1 MINFIEN
8 SHKEKKTSKFDKL
21 NFQEYKNMQ
30 TSSRGSQKK
39 HSINLHVTDDWNTIF
54 KINSKR
60 AFQYDDVVRGKGHN
74 I

>member
-39 HSINLHVTDDWNTIF
+39 HSINLHVTDD
-54 KINSKR
+54 
-60 AFQYDDVVRGKGHN
+60 
-74 I
+74 